1 MATKSPRTVLI
12 TGASKGIGY
21 ACALA
26 FASQGDRLILVA
38 RSDDKLQQVA
48 SQCREAGAPMV
59 ELIAADLGTDTARIA
74 CAEKTGPV
82 DILINNAGAIRGG
95 GLFDMHLD
103 EWRQSWELKIFGYLH
118 MCQLYGKFMK
128 AQKSGIIVNII
139 GMAGMDLRPDYI
151 CGSAGNAAL
160 IAFTKA
166 LGAEMQKDNVRV
178 FGINPSATD
187 TDRVRSL
194 YRQRADAKFGDP
206 DRWEEMLDTNNL
218 PFGRLK
224 SADEVAALTA
234 LCCSDSVQYLSGT
247 VIDMDGGSSWM

>member
-1 MATKSPRTVLI
+1 MSQTSPRKVLI
-12 TGASKGIGY
+12 TGASKGIGR
-21 ACALA
+21 ACALS
-26 FASQGDRLILVA
+26 FAGLGDKLILVA
-38 RSDDKLQQVA
+38 RSADKLQEVA
-48 SQCREAGAPMV
+48 EQCRHAGATSV
-59 ELIAADLGTDTARIA
+59 ELVPADLGTDSARVS
-74 CAEKTGPV
+74 CAEETGPV
-82 DILINNAGAIRGG
+82 DILVNNAGAIRGG

-118 MCQLYGKFMK
+118 MCQLYGRFMK

-139 GMAGMDLRPDYI
+139 GIAGMDLRPDYI

-166 LGAEMQKDNVRV
+166 LGAEMQKENVRV

-194 YRQRADAKFGDP
+194 YRQRADAKYGDP
-206 DRWEEMLDTNNL
+206 DRWEDMLDTNSL

-224 SADEVAALTA
+224 SADEVAALTS

-247 VIDMDGGSSWM
+247 VIDMDGGYRWM

>member
-48 SQCREAGAPMV
+48 TQCREAGAPMV

-206 DRWEEMLDTNNL
+206 DRWEEMLDKNNL

>member
-1 MATKSPRTVLI
+1 MSQTSPRKVLI
-12 TGASKGIGY
+12 TGASKGIGR
-21 ACALA
+21 ACALS
-26 FASQGDRLILVA
+26 FAGLGDKLILVA
-38 RSDDKLQQVA
+38 RSADKLQEVA
-48 SQCREAGAPMV
+48 EQCRHAGATSV
-59 ELIAADLGTDTARIA
+59 ELVPADLGTDSARVA
-74 CAEKTGPV
+74 CAEETGPV
-82 DILINNAGAIRGG
+82 DILVNNAGAIRGG

-118 MCQLYGKFMK
+118 MCQLYGRFMK

-139 GMAGMDLRPDYI
+139 GIAGMDLRPDYI

-166 LGAEMQKDNVRV
+166 LGAEMQKENVRV

-194 YRQRADAKFGDP
+194 YRQRADAKYGDP
-206 DRWEEMLDTNNL
+206 DRWKDMLDTNSL
-218 PFGRLK
+218 PFGRLR

-247 VIDMDGGSSWM
+247 VIDMDGGYRWM

>member
-1 MATKSPRTVLI
+1 MSHKSPRTILI
-12 TGASKGIGY
+12 TGASKGIGH

-26 FASQGDRLILVA
+26 FAGCGDKLILAA
-38 RSDDKLQQVA
+38 RSADKLQEA
-48 SQCREAGAPMV
+48 AEQCRTAGAASV
-59 ELIAADLGTDTARIA
+59 ELIPADISTDKARIA
-74 CAEKTGPV
+74 CAEETGPV
-82 DILINNAGAIRGG
+82 DILVNNAGAIRGG

-118 MCQLYGKFMK
+118 MCQLYGAFMK

-139 GMAGMDLRPDYI
+139 GIAGMDLRPDYI

-166 LGAEMQKDNVRV
+166 LGAEMQKENVRV

-194 YRQRADAKFGDP
+194 YRQRAEAKYGDP
-206 DRWEEMLDTNNL
+206 GRWEEMLDTASL

-224 SADEVAALTA
+224 SAQEVAALTT

-247 VIDMDGGSSWM
+247 VIDMDGGSRWM